1 MSSLP
6 FLFPY
11 YYCCFYT
18 LTQTFLRFFGSI
30 SFTCESKT
38 LLFVLLAQVS
48 VRLKGADG
56 LCSEAQPGEL
66 SEGKTINV
74 LPNEPGAV
82 KFVIIPLEAKR
93 IPIEVHAFS
102 NLEGKDNHNDAVKK
116 YLNVYVSIVLE
127 CSGLFLSPL
136 FCYNNYCFFLGVP
149 CWSFVACVAFI
160 YIYIFNIF
168 IVILF
173 VIQI

>member
-1 MSSLP
+1 M
-6 FLFPY
+6 
-11 YYCCFYT
+11 
-18 LTQTFLRFFGSI
+18 
-30 SFTCESKT
+30 
-38 LLFVLLAQVS
+38 FVLLAQVS

-93 IPIEVHAFS
+93 IPIEVQAFS
-102 NLEGKDNHNDAVKK
+102 NLVGKDNHNDAVKK

-127 CSGLFLSPL
+127 CSGLFCNLC
-136 FCYNNYCFFLGVP
+136 FVIIITTNYCFFLGVP
-149 CWSFVACVAFI
+149 CWSFCGLCGF
-160 YIYIFNIF
+160 YLYLHF
-168 IVILF
+168 
-173 VIQI
+173 